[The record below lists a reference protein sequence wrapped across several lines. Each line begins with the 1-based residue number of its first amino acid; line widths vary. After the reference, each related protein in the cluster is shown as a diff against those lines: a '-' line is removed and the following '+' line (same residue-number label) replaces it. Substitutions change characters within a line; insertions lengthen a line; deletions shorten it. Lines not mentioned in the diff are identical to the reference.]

1 MNVSLTP
8 ELEKIVRD
16 KVESGLYNNASEVV
30 REAIRRMHEDDG
42 LSASKRREISE
53 RFDQALRAGM
63 KEVEEGKTVPLTR
76 ELWDQIMAEGRALAA
91 SGAPLDPLV
100 TGEF

>member
-42 LSASKRREISE
+42 FSAQKRREISE

-63 KEVEEGKTVPLTR
+63 KEVEDGKTVPLTR
-76 ELWDQIMAEGRALAA
+76 ELWDQLMADGRDMAA
-91 SGAPLDPLV
+91 RGVPVDPLIS
-100 TGEF
+100 GEF